1 MAAAAVCTAVMVVA
15 RDAVPVSV
23 AQLID
28 PVVRTPEP
36 VVTSPIVNVVVDGD
50 HSNWFARVFVQLITA
65 LEPTVLENMRY
76 FDPADTVLDVVTV
89 AAVDAVPVKLAVTVV
104 HANVPPVLVK
114 ASVLGL
120 YVSAA
125 DRMLRDEATV
135 PVDAL
140 LKSRLYTTADVL
152 LLIRIELPDPGAP
165 DTRPPSNT
173 AALGVPTFT
182 NVGVDPGA
190 SAVTVPT
197 EIVAA
202 EPCEPVWPC
211 GMP

>member
-1 MAAAAVCTAVMVVA
+1 MVVA

-36 VVTSPIVNVVVDGD
+36 VVPSPIVNVVVDGD
-50 HSNWFARVFVQLITA
+50 HNNWFPSVFVQFTTA
-65 LEPTVLENMRY
+65 LAPTVPENMRY
-76 FDPADTVLDVVTV
+76 FDPAETVLEVVTV
-89 AAVDAVPVKLAVTVV
+89 AAVDAVPVRLAVTVV
-104 HANVPPVLVK
+104 HVNVPPVLVK
-114 ASVLGL
+114 ASVFGL
-120 YVSAA
+120 YVSEA

-135 PVDAL
+135 PVNAL

-152 LLIRIELPDPGAP
+152 LLISIELPDPGAP
-165 DTRPPSNT
+165 DTRPTSNT
-173 AALGVPTFT
+173 AALEVPTLT

-197 EIVAA
+197 AIVAA
-202 EPCEPVWPC
+202 EPCDPV
-211 GMP
+211 